1 MLLSADFLTII
12 FVKTIAIEPGL
23 LELLQKVAGVRF
35 FLDTVY
41 TFICCEPLV
50 AQSVVWNCSFGEG
63 DEQLSA
69 VQVNHVVSS
78 LLLDFSS
85 MIHVN
90 RSFLL
95 ASFYFNSIFVIA
107 IF

>member
-50 AQSVVWNCSFGEG
+50 AQSVV
-63 DEQLSA
+63 
-69 VQVNHVVSS
+69 
-78 LLLDFSS
+78 
-85 MIHVN
+85 
-90 RSFLL
+90 
-95 ASFYFNSIFVIA
+95 
-107 IF
+107 